1 MQTRKE
7 EAQKKILDQNE
18 KLKDCLKITNETVN
32 ISNET
37 NLELHKQGGFIF
49 FLTKKESNFLKEQM
63 DRINNKLDDV
73 EDDLQKSKWLFRGFF
88 CIENEII

>member
-7 EAQKKILDQNE
+7 EAQKKIVDQNE
-18 KLKDCLKITNETVN
+18 KLKDCLKITNETVT

-37 NLELHKQGGFIF
+37 NLELHKQGGLYLFNIN
-49 FLTKKESNFLKEQM
+49 ESNFLKEQM